1 MNLHPLFVHFP
12 IACLSIYTILEVI
25 TMFVPRLSDKLLMT
39 KRILLFVGA
48 AFAFISLQTGE
59 QAQAL
64 RGKSTLIHTHEEFA
78 EKAYMTYVVLAVV
91 YILQWLSTSNA

>member
-1 MNLHPLFVHFP
+1 
-12 IACLSIYTILEVI
+12 
-25 TMFVPRLSDKLLMT
+25 MFVPRLSDKLLMT

-78 EKAYMTYVVLAVV
+78 EKAYMTYVILAVV